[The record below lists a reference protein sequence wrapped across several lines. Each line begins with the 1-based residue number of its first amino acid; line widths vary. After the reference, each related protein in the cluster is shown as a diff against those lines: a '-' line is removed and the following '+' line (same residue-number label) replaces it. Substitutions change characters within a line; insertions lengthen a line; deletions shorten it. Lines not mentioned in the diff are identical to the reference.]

1 MDPLLKDAC
10 EKKLKF
16 RRHISYLMQEL
27 NDTKIR
33 LALQDERFVLETQ
46 SREEAERKAKR
57 LEEEVGALHALL
69 HEKDRQLQAV
79 TSSNA
84 QNLTEL
90 DMLREKFTSTQETA
104 EASSTVEPTNIK
116 CFGKDL
122 FELLLE
128 KIENIHYNFAAKER
142 EVAKLMKNF
151 RMLSAYWKFKIKDL
165 EAKLEMNR
173 SLDEE
178 LKIKVLKLED
188 SLQRSQSQL
197 LILRKIEAK
206 RDETIEQL
214 ARSITRKHCSK
225 NSIFK
230 YVNGFWDASC
240 TKFAFSVSVT
250 MILYFVLR
258 RK

>member
-1 MDPLLKDAC
+1 MDLLLKNAY
-10 EKKLKF
+10 EKKLQFRGHISCLMQQLKDTKF
-16 RRHISYLMQEL
+16 RL
-27 NDTKIR
+27 T
-33 LALQDERFVLETQ
+33 LQDERLVLETQ

-57 LEEEVGALHALL
+57 LEEEVGTLHALL
-69 HEKDRQLQAV
+69 QEKDKQLQAV
-79 TSSNA
+79 TSRNP

-90 DMLREKFTSTQETA
+90 DKLREKVTSTQETA
-104 EASSTVEPTNIK
+104 AASSTVEPTTIK
-116 CFGKDL
+116 CFEKDL
-122 FELLLE
+122 FELLLG
-128 KIENIHYNFAAKER
+128 KIENIHYTFTAKER

-151 RMLSAYWKFKIKDL
+151 RMLSAYWRCKIKDL

-178 LKIKVLKLED
+178 LKKKVLKLED
-188 SLQRSQSQL
+188 SLQQSQSQL

-214 ARSITRKHCSK
+214 ARSITRKHYSK
-225 NSIFK
+225 NSNFK

-240 TKFAFSVSVT
+240 TKFALSVSVT
-250 MILYFVLR
+250 MILYFVLW